1 MVPLEHGVATLV
13 CSFQIGSL
21 GSRPDL
27 LLSELVQ
34 LVAHRVE
41 LSDGLPVVAVKLL
54 HELCLLAESILILL
68 HEGLIRPQQ
77 STVLQKLCNL
87 VIDIACLAEFG
98 LLRCLDLVNSV
109 LRGRVQFH
117 DPGKLPF

>member
-13 CSFQIGSL
+13 CSFHQIRSL

-27 LLSELVQ
+27 LLSKLVQ

-54 HELCLLAESILILL
+54 HELRLLTESFLVLL

-77 STVLQKLCNL
+77 STVLQQLGDL
-87 VIDIACLAEFG
+87 AIDLACLAELG
-98 LLRCLDLVNSV
+98 LLDLVNGV